1 MLLTGKLGRYTLLLM
16 NEFRKFP
23 EIWVFHKPNRDT
35 ARELLRVR
43 LSRSRRTWRRR
54 RRGGGSEM

>member
-1 MLLTGKLGRYTLLLM
+1 MSLTGKFGRHTLLLM

-35 ARELLRVR
+35 ARELPQVR
-43 LSRSRRTWRRR
+43 
-54 RRGGGSEM
+54 ED